1 MESVLDIR
9 TVFAVVSVC
18 CVPVSH
24 VDSLQNRTSRN
35 VEIYENFF
43 SSALRGQPADLPNE
57 KGNFFLSPLHG
68 IIPAIFQ
75 NAKNGRKKTGN
86 LFLIS
91 CLGVPLYVAAVIRF
105 SVCYN
110 STNWNFLSEIIIMPR
125 YECGQLMILFKIF
138 KGFHHLF
145 CG

>member
-75 NAKNGRKKTGN
+75 NAKNGRKKAGN

-91 CLGVPLYVAAVIRF
+91 CSGVSLFR
-105 SVCYN
+105 C
-110 STNWNFLSEIIIMPR
+110 LSELNGREEMLDYR
-125 YECGQLMILFKIF
+125 GGWKLLMDDRQWADRKKEHMFAS
-138 KGFHHLF
+138 
-145 CG
+145 